1 MIVVSNTS
9 PIINLAVIDH
19 LNLLHQ
25 LYSEVIIPRAVYN
38 EIVIAGEGQPGAV
51 DIKGARWIAV
61 KDVTNQALVTAL
73 RLDLDDGE
81 AEAITQAVELKADL
95 LLIDERKGRRLAEAL
110 GCRVI
115 GLLAVLV
122 EAKQQELLPA
132 VKPILDQL
140 ILEAGFRVSSALY
153 ERVLEVV
160 AEPKDRR

>member
-1 MIVVSNTS
+1 M
-9 PIINLAVIDH
+9 L
-19 LNLLHQ
+19 
-25 LYSEVIIPRAVYN
+25 
-38 EIVIAGEGQPGAV
+38 
-51 DIKGARWIAV
+51 
-61 KDVTNQALVTAL
+61 
-73 RLDLDDGE
+73 
-81 AEAITQAVELKADL
+81 ELKADL